1 MSRPLIAI
9 LRGIEPVDAVPVARA
24 LSDAGI
30 TRIEVPLNSPQALVS
45 ITRMQEAL
53 GERAAIGAGTVLTPD
68 EVRAVAS
75 AGATF
80 VVSPNCDRTVITRSR
95 ELGLDSFPG
104 VFTATECFSALAAG
118 ATGLKLFPAN
128 TAGPDGLRALRAV
141 LPPAVEVYA
150 VGGVGAAEFRI
161 WRDAGADGFGLGT
174 ALYRPGDKPLDVA
187 TAAQATVSAWDALD
201 GRATA

>member
-118 ATGLKLFPAN
+118 ATSLKLFPASKV
-128 TAGPDGLRALRAV
+128 GPDGLRALRAV

-187 TAAQATVSAWDALD
+187 TAAQATASAWDALD
-201 GRATA
+201 GRAPA